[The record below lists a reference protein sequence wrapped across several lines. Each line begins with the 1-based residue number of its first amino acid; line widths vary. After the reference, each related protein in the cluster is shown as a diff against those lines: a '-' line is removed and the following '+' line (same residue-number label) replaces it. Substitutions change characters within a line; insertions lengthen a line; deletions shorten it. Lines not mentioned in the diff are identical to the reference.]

1 MLDENDGPSSSIAN
15 VVSIGEVI
23 RQSGATRQTI
33 HFYLRKGLL
42 PKPRRSSRTYALYSS
57 DTVEFLTLIRECKT
71 QFRLS
76 LDEIVKLF
84 VAASYNLD
92 RIRSELH
99 CRGSSAN
106 VGGIT
111 VGTGNRRL
119 TAEEVLGTIHPA
131 PPPHWLKEL
140 HRADLLDGSDE
151 KYGTE
156 EVELIRSVWDLR
168 RIGTGATDLCDLS
181 RSVSREGEVQL
192 AAFRQIVD
200 RQRRGSAD
208 TDYGAVLRTLDVF
221 ERFVKFKRASALN
234 SALSDWLFP
243 AEDSVYGP
251 NQRRVVPSETFLMKI
266 GLNLEIDRL
275 LHQLDKTPEDPRT
288 LRDLARA
295 YSLRSDWLNLY
306 LVSERLLKLDSTNA
320 RTFENLTTAMYYLG
334 RLDEAIGKLETRL
347 LSCGDPLLKFR
358 LGQSLVLRAKNRGIR
373 EFFNAVIRRQQL
385 TTEALQ
391 GAKNQPSVRRWITL
405 TQALDDQSIYDPLQ
419 LNQPTIPVLE
429 ALYEEYQSISSKQLS
444 PLGRM
449 NLAGGKILAACAL
462 YREYCRQQDPKALQ
476 LRRKIMQ
483 MDPQSLLAARSR
495 VKSRSVPESH

>member
-1 MLDENDGPSSSIAN
+1 
-15 VVSIGEVI
+15 
-23 RQSGATRQTI
+23 
-33 HFYLRKGLL
+33 
-42 PKPRRSSRTYALYSS
+42 
-57 DTVEFLTLIRECKT
+57 
-71 QFRLS
+71 
-76 LDEIVKLF
+76 
-84 VAASYNLD
+84 
-92 RIRSELH
+92 
-99 CRGSSAN
+99 
-106 VGGIT
+106 
-111 VGTGNRRL
+111 
-119 TAEEVLGTIHPA
+119 
-131 PPPHWLKEL
+131 
-140 HRADLLDGSDE
+140 
-151 KYGTE
+151 
-156 EVELIRSVWDLR
+156 
-168 RIGTGATDLCDLS
+168 
-181 RSVSREGEVQL
+181 
-192 AAFRQIVD
+192 
-200 RQRRGSAD
+200 
-208 TDYGAVLRTLDVF
+208 
-221 ERFVKFKRASALN
+221 
-234 SALSDWLFP
+234 
-243 AEDSVYGP
+243 
-251 NQRRVVPSETFLMKI
+251 
-266 GLNLEIDRL
+266 
-275 LHQLDKTPEDPRT
+275 
-288 LRDLARA
+288 
-295 YSLRSDWLNLY
+295 
-306 LVSERLLKLDSTNA
+306 
-320 RTFENLTTAMYYLG
+320 MYYLG